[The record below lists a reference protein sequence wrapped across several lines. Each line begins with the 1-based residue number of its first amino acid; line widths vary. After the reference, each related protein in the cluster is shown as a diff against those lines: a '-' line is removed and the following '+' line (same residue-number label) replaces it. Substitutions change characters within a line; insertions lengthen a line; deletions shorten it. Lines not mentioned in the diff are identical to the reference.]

1 MFKKI
6 KGLFRRNGISIES
19 YLKKLSINRQDLIE
33 EISHFDQVVDSPVN
47 AFITLAILLREK
59 GEYYKSLKILERLME
74 EDLSDNEKK
83 LVILNL
89 AMVYKAAGFVDRAER
104 ILENGIK
111 AYPTESFFYYE
122 LSQIMKSEGKLER
135 AVELLEKAVEFK
147 DSFRNDLTY
156 TRLYLANE
164 YVESGRTDR
173 ALRLLRKIDLSVPL
187 QFHYYVLSKLFY
199 SVGDL
204 KKGYENALK
213 GIRVNPKRSEP
224 FIQTIEK
231 HQKLSTE
238 QLEKLAGE
246 SKFSTPVVK
255 RLVKALISE
264 GKIDR
269 ALTIVEELWK
279 KRIFDPELFE
289 IYIETLWNSGKRKK
303 VAEEIISLLEL
314 LKEKKKLYRCEV
326 CGFKTNHFD
335 WVCPKCRSWESLE
348 IDSEVQGTS

>member
-1 MFKKI
+1 MLKKI
-6 KGLFRRNGISIES
+6 KKLFKKNDISFES
-19 YLKKLSINRQDLIE
+19 YLKKLSINRQDLIGDV
-33 EISHFDQVVDSPVN
+33 SFFGQVADSPVS
-47 AFITLAILLREK
+47 AFITLAMLLREK
-59 GEYYKSLKILERLME
+59 GEYYKSLKILEKLME

-104 ILENGIK
+104 ILESGIK

-122 LSQIMKSEGKLER
+122 LSQIMKSEGKFER

-156 TRLYLANE
+156 TRLYLAKE
-164 YVESGRTDR
+164 YVESGRTDK
-173 ALRLLRKIDLSVPL
+173 ALRLLRKIDPSVPL
-187 QFHYYVLSKLFY
+187 QFYYYVLSELFY
-199 SVGDL
+199 SVGDQ

-224 FIQTIEK
+224 FVQTIEK
-231 HQKLSTE
+231 HQKLGTE
-238 QLEKLAGE
+238 QLEELANE
-246 SKFSTPVVK
+246 SKFSIPVVK
-255 RLVKALISE
+255 RLVKSLISE
-264 GKIDR
+264 GKVSC
-269 ALTIVEELWK
+269 ALNILEELWK

-289 IYIETLWNSGKRKK
+289 IYIETLWDLGKRKK
-303 VAEEIISLLEL
+303 VAEEIVSLLGL
-314 LKEKKKLYRCEV
+314 LKEKRKLYRCEV

-348 IDSEVQGTS
+348 IDSELQGAP